1 MVRCSATIVAYRV
14 ENVMLLLALVAAGLG
29 IALAPALPTQVV
41 EQIGNL
47 VVEGIE
53 AGRQVELTL
62 RSRYLPRLFG
72 ERLLGLSVSQ

>member
-1 MVRCSATIVAYRV
+1 MPLYLIEILAGGVLRLNGKRHVAYRV

-29 IALAPALPTQVV
+29 IALAPALSTQVV

-53 AGRQVELTL
+53 APAGKW
-62 RSRYLPRLFG
+62 S
-72 ERLLGLSVSQ
+72 